1 MLAPDPDQIEITVFG
16 PGYGECIV
24 THIGVNKWI
33 VVDSCIDT
41 ATGEPASIKYLSDLR
56 VDPGAVVRVVATHW
70 HDDHIR
76 GMARQIEVF
85 RNARFCTS
93 PALTRQE
100 FLATII
106 SYNSRHGIVVGSGA
120 SEMCKVLDLLRVR
133 ADTTTPMR
141 AFPGRSILTVPAAES
156 GHGTECRVIT
166 LSPSDKQ
173 FERFLLDLGKM
184 APAPHAAKKRIPDQD
199 PNDLSVAILISIG
212 DQAVLLGA
220 DLEESGDHELGWSAV
235 VRMEGRPQNAASI
248 FKLPHH
254 GSNNGHCQEVWEQM
268 VVPNPIAVLTPWN
281 KNKRLPTSDDV
292 ARILRHTHSAF
303 LTSFRRSVPAR
314 QRPYAVQKQIRET
327 VGRLR
332 AAQENMG
339 YVRIRNGGKR
349 NSKIWCI
356 ERSENACHLQDWR
369 AT

>member
-1 MLAPDPDQIEITVFG
+1 LLAPDPDQIEITLFG

-24 THIGVNKWI
+24 AHIGANKWI

-41 ATGEPASIKYLSDLR
+41 ATGEPASIRYLNDLR

-76 GMARQIEVF
+76 GMARQVEVF
-85 RNARFCTS
+85 ENARFCAS

-133 ADTTTPMR
+133 AGTTTSMR
-141 AFPGRSILTVPAAES
+141 FSWALDPDPPRCRVWSRA
-156 GHGTECRVIT
+156 ECRVIT

-173 FERFLLDLGKM
+173 FERFLLNLGKM
-184 APAPHAAKKRIPDQD
+184 APVPHAAKKRIPDQD

-220 DLEESGDHELGWSAV
+220 DLEE
-235 VRMEGRPQNAASI
+235 
-248 FKLPHH
+248 
-254 GSNNGHCQEVWEQM
+254 
-268 VVPNPIAVLTPWN
+268 
-281 KNKRLPTSDDV
+281 V
-292 ARILRHTHSAF
+292 AML
-303 LTSFRRSVPAR
+303 
-314 QRPYAVQKQIRET
+314 
-327 VGRLR
+327 
-332 AAQENMG
+332 N
-339 YVRIRNGGKR
+339 
-349 NSKIWCI
+349 
-356 ERSENACHLQDWR
+356 
-369 AT
+369 